1 MFKDILVPVDIND
14 ERIWKKA
21 MATAIALA
29 QRFGATLHVMTVVPE
44 FGLPAVSQYF
54 PADFES
60 KMREHAHDELKA
72 IIDRELPR
80 EVMRQL
86 IIAEGSIYKEIVRV
100 AEETKSDLIV
110 MGSHRPELRDYL
122 LGANATKVAQHAAC
136 SVMIVRD

>member
-1 MFKDILVPVDIND
+1 MFKDILVPIDVND

-21 MATAIALA
+21 LATAVGLA
-29 QRFGATLHVMTVVPE
+29 ERFGATLHALTVVPE

-72 IIDRELPR
+72 ILDREVPR

-86 IIAEGSIYKEIVRV
+86 IIAEGSVYREIVRV
-100 AEETKSDLIV
+100 AKETGCDLIV
-110 MGSHRPELRDYL
+110 MGSHRPELKDYL
-122 LGANATKVAQHAAC
+122 LGANATKVAQHAEC
-136 SVMIVRD
+136 SIMIVRE